1 MAGYTSDADGGVSFR
16 HPFTYQQE
24 MKLKKKAMMLA
35 ALAALGFGGFA
46 GSALAEGRSCAL
58 AVEPRTVEY
67 PWMSIERWHQMNDGL
82 KTRAAQGDVDVL
94 FLGDSITEMWD
105 RNQWDSHFGKYRAA
119 NFGIGGDHTG
129 NVLWRLQNGA
139 MDKLRPKV
147 VVLLIGT
154 NNFGLC
160 GENPA
165 QVFDGIRSVV
175 ASLRQLY
182 PDAKILLN
190 AVLPVEQQPDHP
202 RRTNVAALNRQ
213 VATLDDG
220 KRVFY
225 RDYGPLFLQPDGT
238 ISPQT
243 MPDFLHLTPAAYRSW
258 ADALQPDI
266 ARLLN

>member
-1 MAGYTSDADGGVSFR
+1 MRMKMMASVALLCAASLAQADGQVR
-16 HPFTYQQE
+16 Q
-24 MKLKKKAMMLA
+24 
-35 ALAALGFGGFA
+35 
-46 GSALAEGRSCAL
+46 CATT
-58 AVEPRTVEY
+58 VEPRSVEY
-67 PWMSIERWHQMNDGL
+67 PWMSIARWQQMNKDQ
-82 KTRAAQGDVDVL
+82 AALAARGNVDVL
-94 FLGDSITEMWD
+94 FLGDSITEGWPKAE
-105 RNQWDSHFGKYRAA
+105 WDSHFGRFKAA

-202 RRTNVAALNRQ
+202 RRTNVALLNRQ

-243 MPDFLHLTPAAYRSW
+243 MPDFLHLTPSAYRSW